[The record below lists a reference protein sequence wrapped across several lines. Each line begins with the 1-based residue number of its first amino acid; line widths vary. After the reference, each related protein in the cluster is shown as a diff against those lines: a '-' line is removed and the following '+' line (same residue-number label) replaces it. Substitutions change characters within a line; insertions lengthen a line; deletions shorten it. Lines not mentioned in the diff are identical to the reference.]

1 MKFAA
6 LCLAVLTGACAAA
19 HRTAVVAHR
28 GGAALAP
35 ENSLA
40 AVELALELEVELIEL
55 DLRASS
61 DGVVVVFHDETL
73 ERTSDGAG
81 ALAAQTAAQLAQ
93 LDVGAWKDAR
103 FSGERV
109 PTLAQAL
116 AACRGRSEL
125 MLDVKTTGLARAARA
140 ELERSGFDAAR
151 LWVGTWNEE
160 QRGEWMRELPHVRHA
175 FIGEAPE
182 NATSEEL
189 ARWLDLVV
197 ERGYRAVS
205 LRWSKLPPACT
216 ELARARGLAVFVWT
230 LNASAE
236 LEAALELGVDGVITD
251 RPERALALRR
261 PR

>member
-6 LCLAVLTGACAAA
+6 FCLAALTSACAAA

-40 AVELALELEVELIEL
+40 ALALALELEVEWIEL

-61 DGVVVVFHDETL
+61 DGVVVVFHDATL
-73 ERTSDGAG
+73 ERTSDGRG
-81 ALAAQTAAQLAQ
+81 ALAAQTAAQLAE
-93 LDVGAWKDAR
+93 LDVGAWKDPR
-103 FSGERV
+103 FAGERM
-109 PTLAQAL
+109 PTLSQAL
-116 AACRGRSEL
+116 AICRGRSEL
-125 MLDVKTTGLARAARA
+125 MLDAKTTGLARAARD
-140 ELERSGFDAAR
+140 ELERGDFDAAR
-151 LWVGTWNEE
+151 LWIGTWDEA
-160 QRGEWMRELPHVRHA
+160 QRREWMHELPHARHV

-182 NATSEEL
+182 NANREEL

-205 LRWSKLPPACT
+205 LRWSKLPPACA
-216 ELARARGLAVFVWT
+216 ELARERGLALFVWT

-261 PR
+261 TR